1 MVASGLCTDSQYESG
16 VIKLVDFMACT
27 LEHFYGRKHVVVVS
41 GHKKV
46 NNSWGD
52 EQEVVFQSPSDNNAA
67 KQIEVFHQFAQGHYR
82 PKMTLMKTLGM
93 YDANVHPKSVLIYLI
108 GTVVNRG

>member
-1 MVASGLCTDSQYESG
+1 MVESGLYTDSQYEFG

-27 LEHFYGRKHVVVVS
+27 LEYFYGRKHVVVVS

-52 EQEVVFQSPSDNNAA
+52 E
-67 KQIEVFHQFAQGHYR
+67 
-82 PKMTLMKTLGM
+82 
-93 YDANVHPKSVLIYLI
+93 
-108 GTVVNRG
+108 